1 MGKMKNM
8 DKKNLELL
16 YRSLDDNLETKEQ
29 QQLEKVLEKSQ
40 DLRKEK
46 EMITAQ
52 RKAISDSATR
62 SFKPFFAERVIRR
75 IEETQEK
82 GANVESFYETLQAA
96 FRKFAVLGAA
106 VMIVLILLNFITGD
120 SLSAE
125 EIFYAS
131 DLTLE
136 SLYDLPLF

>member
-1 MGKMKNM
+1 M

-16 YRSLDDNLETKEQ
+16 YRSLDDDLEAREQ
-29 QQLEKVLEKSQ
+29 QQLERALEKSQ

-46 EMITAQ
+46 ELVIVQ
-52 RKAISDSATR
+52 RKAVSDSTAR
-62 SFKPFFAERVIRR
+62 SFKPFFAERVMRR

-82 GANVESFYETLQAA
+82 GASKESFYEAFQAA
-96 FRKFAVLGAA
+96 FQKFAVVGA
-106 VMIVLILLNFITGD
+106 VIMIFLIFLNLVIGD

-125 EIFYAS
+125 EVFYAS